1 MSVSGQWEPWRVC
14 EQGHSQVQ
22 LEEGSRQGLALTWA
36 PPMAATPQSG
46 TIPSQPPATPE
57 ALPTCCLHCGLWPPC
72 RQSRTGSEVRE
83 TEAGQAAGRPQG
95 LPHTSWASHQ
105 PHSPGHDTPP
115 HHASFLICNT
125 VDEDW
130 AHFPELQRGLF
141 YKIILEKHIGH
152 DASILG
158 HLGSYNYIH
167 Y

>member
-83 TEAGQAAGRPQG
+83 TEARQAAGRPQG

-115 HHASFLICNT
+115 TTPVSSSVTQWMRTGPTSLSCRGDYFTRSFWKNT
-125 VDEDW
+125 LDMMPV
-130 AHFPELQRGLF
+130 F
-141 YKIILEKHIGH
+141 
-152 DASILG
+152 
-158 HLGSYNYIH
+158 
-167 Y
+167 